1 MSLLVLE
8 GVWGFSKVHT
18 LIGMLT
24 GSLPPTRAV
33 LGAEGMQD
41 RGEQSCSQDLSS
53 TYTMSRMRTSQFLVL
68 VGQDS

>member
-8 GVWGFSKVHT
+8 GVWGFSEVHT
-18 LIGMLT
+18 LIGTLT

-41 RGEQSCSQDLSS
+41 RGEQSCPQDLSS
-53 TYTMSRMRTSQFLVL
+53 TYTRSRMRTSQFLVL
-68 VGQDS
+68 VGKDS